1 MKLMSIN
8 SDPANKM
15 KVIALFCFVLF
26 QLLMSCS
33 TVSIPMRDSVESYT
47 VTLERTACR
56 GNCPVYAFTVN
67 GDGTVEYEGYLNSPF
82 QGKKIGV
89 IPKDSVSALIRA
101 IESVNIDDLQPMY
114 VQQSTTD
121 MPSVIFTVQHMRN
134 GIIRGK
140 KILDYQGDATAPK
153 SLRLLYDRIDAWYS
167 IIQWQ

>member
-1 MKLMSIN
+1 MKSMSIN
-8 SDPANKM
+8 SDPASKM
-15 KVIALFCFVLF
+15 KVIALFCIVLL
-26 QLLMSCS
+26 QMLMSCS

-56 GNCPVYAFTVN
+56 GNCPVYALTVN
-67 GDGTVEYEGYLNSPF
+67 GDGTVEYEGFLNIPF
-82 QGKKIGV
+82 TGKKIGV
-89 IPKDSVSALIRA
+89 ISKDSVSALIRA
-101 IESVNIDDLQPMY
+101 IESVDIDALQPMY

-140 KILDYQGDATAPK
+140 KILDYQGDGTTPK
-153 SLRLLYDRIDAWYS
+153 SLRLLYDRIDAWYP

>member
-1 MKLMSIN
+1 MKSMSIN

-33 TVSIPMRDSVESYT
+33 TVPIPLRDSVESYT

-67 GDGTVEYEGYLNSPF
+67 GDGTVEYEGFLNTPF
-82 QGKKIGV
+82 TGKKIGV
-89 IPKDSVSALIRA
+89 ISKDSVSALIRA
-101 IESVNIDDLQPMY
+101 IESVDINDLQPMY
-114 VQQSTTD
+114 VQQSITD
-121 MPSVIFTVQHMRN
+121 MPSVIFTVQHLRN
-134 GIIRGK
+134 GIITGK
-140 KILDYQGDATAPK
+140 KILDYQGDGTTPK
-153 SLRLLYDRIDAWYS
+153 SLRLLFDRIDAWYP